1 MVTNDIFVWERTDT
15 ILCFILYLKVLLR
28 VHSSAVKYIV
38 VHEHMSLVFIGR
50 ILETQRR
57 KFKEKRREKIK
68 NGWRFGVCLKTLEL
82 N

>member
-1 MVTNDIFVWERTDT
+1 MLYT
-15 ILCFILYLKVLLR
+15 YLKVLLR

-57 KFKEKRREKIK
+57 KLKEKRREKIK
-68 NGWRFGVCLKTLEL
+68 NGWRFGVCLKTLESKL
-82 N
+82 GLKFL